1 MTEENAAV
9 TDNTEYVNDTDN
21 IPEEISA
28 GETKLAAENA
38 DLNAA
43 PDENADV
50 SPDGTADVSPDG
62 TADEETRRSEAP
74 KKSPSGEVLVSVSHV
89 TREFTRKEQKI
100 VAVNDVTLDVKK
112 GTFVLLMGKSG
123 SGKTTLLNLIAAIDM
138 PTSGS
143 VSFEGRDYASIG
155 ENGRD
160 NLRRVNMGIVFQN
173 TALMSNMS
181 AIENVE
187 FALSIAG
194 IRSEKRRK
202 SSITWLEKMGIRDR
216 RNHMPAEMSGGEQAR
231 VAIGRALAH
240 SPKLLLADEPTAEL
254 DTVTSREVVKMFR
267 ELVDTEDL
275 TIVMTT
281 HDVNIMGYADIIYT
295 LEDGRITDVRT
306 N

>member
-1 MTEENAAV
+1 MAVAEKFNEN
-9 TDNTEYVNDTDN
+9 EVNEALQN
-21 IPEEISA
+21 
-28 GETKLAAENA
+28 AENA
-38 DLNAA
+38 LDAEVAEATEVAEAA
-43 PDENADV
+43 EVAESSENEAT
-50 SPDGTADVSPDG
+50 PEAT
-62 TADEETRRSEAP
+62 EE
-74 KKSPSGEVLVSVSHV
+74 KKLPEGIGETLVTVDHV
-89 TREFTRKEQKI
+89 TREFRRKEQLI
-100 VAVNDVTLDVKK
+100 VAVNDVSMEIKR
-112 GTFVLLMGKSG
+112 GSFVILCGKSG

-143 VSFEGRDYASIG
+143 VSFEGKDYGSLN
-155 ENGRD
+155 EKGRD

-231 VAIGRALAH
+231 TAIGRALAH

-254 DTVTSREVVKMFR
+254 DTRTSFEVVKMFR
-267 ELVDTEDL
+267 SLVDEEGL
-275 TIVMTT
+275 TIIMTT
-281 HDVNIMGYADIIYT
+281 HDVNIMGVADIIYT
-295 LEDGRITDVRT
+295 LEDGRVVDVRE
-306 N
+306 NKKSG

>member
-1 MTEENAAV
+1 MVENAA
-9 TDNTEYVNDTDN
+9 
-21 IPEEISA
+21 
-28 GETKLAAENA
+28 ETVENAAETVE
-38 DLNAA
+38 NAA
-43 PDENADV
+43 EAVENA
-50 SPDGTADVSPDG
+50 A
-62 TADEETRRSEAP
+62 ETVENAAESAETNASGAP
-74 KKSPSGEVLVSVSHV
+74 GNISGEDSPKGSREILVSVSHV
-89 TREFTRKEQKI
+89 TREFTRKDQKI
-100 VAVNDVTLDVKK
+100 VAVNDVSLEVEK
-112 GTFVLLMGKSG
+112 GSFVILMGKSG

-143 VSFEGRDYASIG
+143 VSFEGRDYASLG
-155 ENGRD
+155 EKGRD

-194 IRSEKRRK
+194 IHSEKRRK

-254 DTVTSREVVKMFR
+254 DTNTSFEVVKMFR
-267 ELVDTEDL
+267 DLVDHENL

-281 HDVNIMGYADIIYT
+281 HDVNIMGNADIIYT
-295 LEDGRITDVRT
+295 LEDGRVADVRK